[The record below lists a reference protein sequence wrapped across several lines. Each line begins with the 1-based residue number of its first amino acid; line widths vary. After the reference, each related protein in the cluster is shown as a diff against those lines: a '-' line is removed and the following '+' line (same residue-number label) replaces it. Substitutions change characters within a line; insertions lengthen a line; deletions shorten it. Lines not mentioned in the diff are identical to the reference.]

1 MLQTY
6 IVFYINHVML
16 KYKSY
21 SFNKLIKYRFGLY
34 IFIEYIFTY
43 EYVVTV
49 RLQRA
54 AVVVIPHQVT
64 CYCWWNALVQK
75 RWSWNLDPTYRL
87 YCKQCITRYND
98 AVYIVTFVL
107 YITNFSSSKSSSD
120 IIYTWNNK
128 LLKARKSNKFCK
140 LVSWGENWLK
150 WS

>member
-49 RLQRA
+49 GL
-54 AVVVIPHQVT
+54 
-64 CYCWWNALVQK
+64 
-75 RWSWNLDPTYRL
+75 
-87 YCKQCITRYND
+87 
-98 AVYIVTFVL
+98 
-107 YITNFSSSKSSSD
+107 
-120 IIYTWNNK
+120 
-128 LLKARKSNKFCK
+128 
-140 LVSWGENWLK
+140 
-150 WS
+150 